1 MIERLTGVQRRI
13 AALALAAA
21 AAGLGYAAL
30 VYPLI
35 EAHRSYDERIAGLRH
50 RLAQYQRMAQGREAT
65 QRLLEQRKRADL
77 AKRYYLAERNP
88 ALAAAELQGLV
99 KRAVEHGQ
107 GELITTQVVS
117 GQRAERRAEVT
128 LRVRVRGD
136 IRTLQ
141 KLLYALESGRPILF
155 VNNLSIDVAPAMRAA
170 RLAAAPPARDLL
182 ISVDVTAYTGE
193 RDA

>member
-182 ISVDVTAYTGE
+182 ISVDVTAYTRE

>member
-182 ISVDVTAYTGE
+182 INVDVTAYTRE